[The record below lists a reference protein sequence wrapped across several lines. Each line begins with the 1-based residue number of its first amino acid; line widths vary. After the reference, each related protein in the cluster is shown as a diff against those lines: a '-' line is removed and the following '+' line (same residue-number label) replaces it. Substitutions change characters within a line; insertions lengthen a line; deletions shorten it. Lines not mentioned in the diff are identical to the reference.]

1 MEKIK
6 VGAVSYLNTKPL
18 LYGISRLPVKDRI
31 ELITDYPAN
40 IAARLLDGS
49 IDVGLVPV
57 AIIPRLT
64 ESHIITDFCIGAEG
78 PVVSVAL
85 FSETPMENIKKVLL
99 DYQSRTSVNLAR
111 VLLKYYWKK
120 ELAFLDASEGYQ
132 DQIKGDTAGV
142 VIGDRAFTQRLKSPY
157 IYDLAEA
164 WQAFTGL
171 PFVFAAWVANK
182 VLPEDFISE
191 FNQANAYGLCRLDEV
206 IRENPYDKYDLYTY
220 YTKNINYALSST
232 KKLGLEKFLDY
243 LKM

>member
-18 LYGISRLPVKDRI
+18 LYGITRLPVKNRI